1 VRVVIMGVRMQ
12 AREERGEASHG
23 LAVIDTH
30 PYAPANFEEA
40 LGQQK
45 LRGSSSALL
54 AVHCVC
60 GE

>member
-1 VRVVIMGVRMQ
+1 MGVRMQ
-12 AREERGEASHG
+12 AREERGETSHG

-54 AVHCVC
+54 AVHGVC